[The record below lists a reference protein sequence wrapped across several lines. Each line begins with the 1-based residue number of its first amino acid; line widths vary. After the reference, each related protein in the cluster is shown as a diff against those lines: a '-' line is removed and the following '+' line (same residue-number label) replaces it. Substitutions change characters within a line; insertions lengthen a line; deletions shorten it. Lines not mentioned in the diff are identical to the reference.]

1 MTFEQL
7 VAEALV
13 HPFSGWDFAWLRGRW
28 YEAEPVWN
36 YRELVQTRVRLANAL
51 LDMGTGGGEFL
62 ASLKEHP
69 ACTYATE
76 GYPPNITIAQKRLQP
91 DGITVLP
98 VAENAPL
105 PLGAETFDLVI
116 NRHESFDVAEICRIL
131 QSPGTFLTQQ
141 VGPRNCIQ
149 LNQYL
154 EAPWEPEINYW
165 SLDFEK
171 SAVEAAGLQLLRAE
185 EQLLDSIFFDIG
197 AVVYYLKVIEW
208 QIPDFAMDTYY
219 DRLYALHQL
228 IERQG
233 AFFATAHRYLI
244 EAQKP

>member
-1 MTFEQL
+1 
-7 VAEALV
+7 
-13 HPFSGWDFAWLRGRW
+13 
-28 YEAEPVWN
+28 
-36 YRELVQTRVRLANAL
+36 
-51 LDMGTGGGEFL
+51 
-62 ASLKEHP
+62 
-69 ACTYATE
+69 
-76 GYPPNITIAQKRLQP
+76 
-91 DGITVLP
+91 

-165 SLDFEK
+165 SLDLEK